1 MKATGIIFLL
11 ISCFAANSYTQETAV
26 QEDSLVQKF
35 SAIAD
40 QNPFWLSTRK
50 NIRRATDWLAEIE
63 SSEKLGLAPDKL
75 QIDIIRSAL
84 HRRKTL
90 GSVDKEQTD
99 KQITNLVLHFLK
111 DLQQGNITLDYDE
124 VTVPRD
130 AAYSNQ
136 LLKRKKRESVSELVA
151 RLDCKDPDYLV
162 LKNFLHDSITVK
174 DTLKYKEVVLAMN
187 YRRYLT
193 ANHQPEYLIVNIP
206 EAEACYYRND
216 KLFIK
221 MRTVV
226 GNKKTPTPTIASYIT
241 SIVTFPYWN
250 VPHSIAINELLPKAQ
265 KNESY
270 LEQNNF
276 EVVDAKGNIIED
288 SELDLKEY
296 NAKDFPYY
304 FRQSTGAENDLGVIK
319 FNLQNPFSIFLHS
332 TSSTSSFTRD
342 LRFLSHGCIRLEKP
356 FELADAL
363 LRGKIDIAELRRG
376 KKNTES
382 ETLQLLLKIPVF
394 IIYVL
399 VKVESGKVTFLRD
412 VYGLIK

>member
-1 MKATGIIFLL
+1 MF
-11 ISCFAANSYTQETAV
+11 ISCLAADCYTQEIV
-26 QEDSLVQKF
+26 VSEDLLVQRF
-35 SAIAD
+35 YASAD
-40 QNPFWLSTRK
+40 QNPFWLSSRINTRQA
-50 NIRRATDWLAEIE
+50 IEWLAEIE
-63 SSEKLGLAPDKL
+63 SSEKLGLDPDKL
-75 QIDIIRSAL
+75 QIDKIRSAL
-84 HRRKTL
+84 PRRRTL
-90 GSVDKEQTD
+90 GSIDKVRTD
-99 KQITNLVLHFLK
+99 KQITHLVLHFLK

-124 VTVPRD
+124 VNVPRD
-130 AAYSNQ
+130 AAYSDQ
-136 LLKRKKRESVSELVA
+136 LLKRKPRESVSELVA
-151 RLDCKDPDYLV
+151 RLECKDPDYLV
-162 LKNFLHDSITVK
+162 LKNFLRDSITLK
-174 DTLKYKEVVLAMN
+174 DTLKHKAVVLAMN

-193 ANHQPEYLIVNIP
+193 ANHQTEYLIVNIP
-206 EAEACYYRND
+206 ETEAYYYRND
-216 KLFIK
+216 KLLIK

-226 GNKKTPTPTIASYIT
+226 GKKKTPTPTIASYIT

-250 VPHSIAINELLPKAQ
+250 VPHSIAVNELLPKAQ
-265 KNESY
+265 KNEDY

-296 NAKDFPYY
+296 NAQDFPYY

-363 LRGKIDIAELRRG
+363 LRGKIDIAELKRG

-394 IIYVL
+394 IIYLPVR
-399 VKVESGKVTFLRD
+399 VESGKVTFLHD